1 VLFIN
6 PPQISMTRLHT
17 TSLLLLLPLLQLCQ
31 PAAAAE
37 DPQSATVT
45 EEPQAVAVNGIK
57 NPELRSY
64 RTMLAGLDMFESKHH
79 LAPTA
84 DHLRFVLIP
93 RHASTSLAGLS
104 LRIANDELSIP
115 VALAADGSFVLP
127 RDQAAADGDAE
138 LLLNRARGEFS
149 GMPRVTSANV
159 PANMRR
165 LGDVRLECQIAIAI
179 AKKEINV
186 LLRAAAAVAL
196 GGTDWCLSSRVSYG
210 TYTPFPTDNVSL
222 LSGEKRGLLLSG
234 HRLKYAVLP
243 LADLSWPDDTLVEFQ
258 ASPATS
264 IANFSAQPMYLSGS
278 MNKWDNSLPL
288 TQTDASSFSADVVLP
303 KGISKF
309 KIVSKDFKMVDL
321 GIADTRANETKG
333 NFAINTGKALAWAGK
348 DVWFE
353 PPQAG
358 KYIFALNVANPDAP
372 VLTITA
378 RE

>member
-1 VLFIN
+1 
-6 PPQISMTRLHT
+6 MARLLT
-17 TSLLLLLPLLQLCQ
+17 TSLLLLLPVLPLSQ

-37 DPQSATVT
+37 DLPTATAT
-45 EEPQAVAVNGIK
+45 EEPQSVAVNGIK

-64 RTMLAGLDMFESKHH
+64 RNMLAGLDMFESKHH

-84 DHLRFVLIP
+84 DNLRFVLKP
-93 RHASTSLAGLS
+93 RLASTSLAGLS
-104 LRIANDELSIP
+104 LRIANDDISIP
-115 VALAADGSFVLP
+115 VAVAADGSFILP

-138 LLLNRARGEFS
+138 LMLNRARGEFS
-149 GMPRVTSANV
+149 GMPRVNSANV

-165 LGDVRLECQIAIAI
+165 LGDVRLECQVAIAI
-179 AKKEINV
+179 AKKEFNV

-210 TYTPFPTDNVSL
+210 TFTPFPTDSVSL
-222 LSGEKRGLLLSG
+222 VSGDKRTVLLSG

-243 LADLSWPDDTLVEFQ
+243 LADRNWPDDTLVEFQ
-258 ASPATS
+258 PSPATS
-264 IANFSAQPMYLSGS
+264 IAHFTAQPIYLSGT

-288 TQTDASSFSADVVLP
+288 TQVDASNFSVDVVLA

-309 KIVSKDFKMVDL
+309 KIVSKDFKMVEL
-321 GIADTRANETKG
+321 GIGDTRANETKG

-358 KYIFALNVANPDAP
+358 KYSFALNVADPDAP

>member
-1 VLFIN
+1 
-6 PPQISMTRLHT
+6 MTRLHT

-31 PAAAAE
+31 PAAAAQ
-37 DPQSATVT
+37 DPPAATAT
-45 EEPQAVAVNGIK
+45 EEPQSVAVNGIK

-64 RTMLAGLDMFESKHH
+64 RNMLAGLDMFESKHH

-84 DHLRFVLIP
+84 DNLRFVLKP
-93 RHASTSLAGLS
+93 RHASTALTGLS
-104 LRIANDELSIP
+104 LRIVNDEMSIP
-115 VALAADGSFVLP
+115 VALAADGSFILP

-138 LLLNRARGEFS
+138 LTLNRTRGEFS
-149 GMPRVTSANV
+149 GMPRVSSANV
-159 PANMRR
+159 PATMRR
-165 LGDVRLECQIAIAI
+165 LGDVRLECQVAIAI

-196 GGTDWCLSSRVSYG
+196 GGSDWCLSSRVSYG
-210 TYTPFPTDNVSL
+210 TYTPFPTDSVSL
-222 LSGEKRGLLLSG
+222 VSGEKRALLLSG
-234 HRLKYAVLP
+234 HRLKHAVLP
-243 LADLSWPDDTLVEFQ
+243 LADRSWPDDTLVEFQ
-258 ASPATS
+258 PSQTTS
-264 IANFSAQPMYLSGS
+264 IAHFTAQPIYLVGT

-288 TQTDASSFSADVVLP
+288 TQMDASSFSVDVVLP

-309 KIVSKDFKMVDL
+309 KIVSKDYNMVDL
-321 GIADTRANETKG
+321 GITDTRANETKG

-358 KYIFALNVANPDAP
+358 KYSFALNVANPDAP

>member
-1 VLFIN
+1 MI
-6 PPQISMTRLHT
+6 RLLT
-17 TSLLLLLPLLQLCQ
+17 TSLVLLQLCQ
-31 PAAAAE
+31 AAAATE
-37 DPQSATVT
+37 ATPTTATT
-45 EEPQAVAVNGIK
+45 EESQSVAVNGIK

-64 RTMLAGLDMFESKHH
+64 RNMLAGLDMFESKHQM
-79 LAPTA
+79 APTA
-84 DHLRFVLIP
+84 DNLRFVLRP
-93 RHASTSLAGLS
+93 RYASTSLAGLS
-104 LRIANDELSIP
+104 LRIANDDISIP
-115 VALAADGSFVLP
+115 VAFAPDGSFILP
-127 RDQAAADGDAE
+127 REQAAADGDAE
-138 LLLNRARGEFS
+138 LMLNRARGEFS
-149 GMPRVTSANV
+149 GMPLVSSANV

-165 LGDVRLECQIAIAI
+165 LGDVRLECQVAIAI

-186 LLRAAAAVAL
+186 LLRAAATVAL
-196 GGTDWCLSSRVSYG
+196 GGIDWCLSSRVRYG
-210 TYTPFPTDNVSL
+210 TYTPFPTDSVSL
-222 LSGEKRGLLLSG
+222 VSGGKSAVLLIG

-243 LADLSWPDDTLVEFQ
+243 LADRSWPDDTLVEFQ
-258 ASPATS
+258 PSRATS
-264 IANFSAQPMYLSGS
+264 IAHFTAQPIFLSGT

-288 TQTDASSFSADVVLP
+288 TQTDASSFSVDVNFP

-333 NFAINTGKALAWAGK
+333 NFTINTGKVLAWAGK

-358 KYIFALNVANPDAP
+358 KYSLTLNVADPDVP